1 MKFCEL
7 KDGDVF
13 TINREKGQIAYMK
26 EECKIVQLS
35 NGKYFKLLNGN
46 TIVTK
51 IGEAL
56 WLTYQFGY
64 LSSY

>member
-56 WLTYQFGY
+56 
-64 LSSY
+64 